1 MNEKTLAYVK
11 HVLSDLTLTAEDIRF
26 MLKGIFSLVLVLTL
40 VGCGKNSTS
49 TVPKPEEKT
58 VSTTK
63 EKIEY
68 VPQVTKK
75 VTTTTY
81 GPDGKPV
88 APPKAPE
95 TPK

>member
-1 MNEKTLAYVK
+1 MSNKWKIRVGKGMMILSAS
-11 HVLSDLTLTAEDIRF
+11 VL
-26 MLKGIFSLVLVLTL
+26 L

-49 TVPKPEEKT
+49 TVPKPT
-58 VSTTK
+58 
-63 EKIEY
+63 EKIVSITKQKTEV
-68 VPQVTKK
+68 VPVTTTK

-95 TPK
+95 TEKK